1 VGASPYRDSLDKTI
15 KSDLNTFTTK
25 TRNNDFKI
33 GSKRQS
39 MPAKYDQIPNS
50 FANNSEIEFTHNNK
64 AVELSK
70 GRRFSTRV
78 NEKIKLAAQS
88 DFGP

>member
-1 VGASPYRDSLDKTI
+1 
-15 KSDLNTFTTK
+15 
-25 TRNNDFKI
+25 
-33 GSKRQS
+33 